1 MANINLLPWREE
13 LREERKQEFLVGLGT
28 TVVIAAIILFVGD
41 RVVNSFIDH
50 QTTKNNFLREQIS
63 YLDRE
68 IAEIRELQRQKS
80 ELIERMTVIQE
91 LQGNRPVIVR
101 LFDELVR
108 ALPDGVYY
116 NTITRDGD
124 QISFQGVAESN
135 NRVSALMRSMDDSEW
150 FENPLLEQISA
161 AGAEGEGN
169 SFQLTVQVT
178 APSSIA
184 LGYAGSKGL
193 LELELSALE
202 ASGNG
207 EVIAQ
212 PKVTTQDQQL
222 ARIESG
228 LQIPYQAQAG
238 GTAGGTAVQFIAA
251 VLALEVTP
259 QITPDGRINMLLTIN
274 QDSVVPGAGAVP
286 SISTNVVNTRV
297 LVNDGDTIVLGGVFR
312 EETTTTVTKTPVLG
326 DLPYIGNLF
335 KRTENAETKTELL
348 IFITPSI
355 INEFM

>member
-80 ELIERMTVIQE
+80 ELTERMTVIQE

-161 AGAEGEGN
+161 AGGEGEGN

-178 APSSIA
+178 APDI
-184 LGYAGSKGL
+184 G
-193 LELELSALE
+193 
-202 ASGNG
+202 G
-207 EVIAQ
+207 E
-212 PKVTTQDQQL
+212 
-222 ARIESG
+222 
-228 LQIPYQAQAG
+228 
-238 GTAGGTAVQFIAA
+238 
-251 VLALEVTP
+251 
-259 QITPDGRINMLLTIN
+259 
-274 QDSVVPGAGAVP
+274 
-286 SISTNVVNTRV
+286 
-297 LVNDGDTIVLGGVFR
+297 
-312 EETTTTVTKTPVLG
+312 EE
-326 DLPYIGNLF
+326 
-335 KRTENAETKTELL
+335 
-348 IFITPSI
+348 
-355 INEFM
+355 